1 MKRLLQA
8 LVLLALLPSLLSLA
22 PRLKA
27 ERPGPVVLLLDA
39 EAVREEARAQGQG
52 LLEAL
57 ARYRTLGVEGV
68 AFPERFVKDWVAQ
81 GTLLYR
87 TGRELA
93 EAGLPARPDW
103 YYLKGEAWLLDLLAR
118 AYTLPTER
126 LGPWL
131 GFPVDVQAFPAFYPL
146 EEVRRAKEAGFYVAV
161 RPINHRL
168 RRLDPSLPLVPEG
181 ADAVVF
187 AGLEALGHPY
197 RLAEAKALVGK
208 PVGLIEGTPQPGLQ
222 AFREAGILRLFS
234 LRYEWQLTL
243 PPKEAADKYVLAAR
257 ERGHQ
262 LLYLRP
268 YPYPE
273 DTGVFLERI
282 QEGLKAS
289 GIPLGK
295 PAPRDFAPS
304 PLRYA
309 AWAGVAAGLGLL
321 ALGLPVYGPYVT
333 LLLLLLALGY
343 AGSQAG
349 ALLAALVFPV
359 LGFLGPRNGLWM
371 WLRTLGYALAGAVF
385 LSALGSSPA
394 TVLGLQAFKGVSL
407 TLLVPPLLVAYSFL
421 EKDFRA
427 ALTRLFLHPVRLGE
441 VALAGLALL
450 LLALALLRRGNEA
463 PLVPELE
470 LRLRSL
476 LQDLMVR
483 PRFKEVFGH
492 ALFPLALFLPW
503 PRWVQNGLLFLAALG
518 VASILNTFSHFHTPL
533 PISFF
538 RVVNGALAG
547 LLLGLLGVILV
558 RRLRAWWL
566 G

>member
-1 MKRLLQA
+1 MRTFFHVLL
-8 LVLLALLPSLLSLA
+8 LLALFPSLLALE
-22 PRLKA
+22 PRLRA

-39 EAVREEARAQGQG
+39 ESVREEARVEGKS
-52 LLEAL
+52 LLEVL
-57 ARYRTLGVEGV
+57 EGYRALGVQGV
-68 AFPERFVKDWVAQ
+68 AFPERFLKDWVDE
-81 GTLLYR
+81 GVLLYR
-87 TGRELA
+87 PGSELL
-93 EAGLPARPDW
+93 EAGLPARRGW
-103 YYLKGEAWLLDLLAR
+103 YYVKGEKGLLDLLAN
-118 AYTLPTER
+118 AYALPTHR
-126 LGPWL
+126 LGEWL
-131 GFPVDVQAFPAFYPL
+131 GFPLDVQAFPAFYPF
-146 EEVRRAKEAGFYVAV
+146 EEVRQAKAAGFYVAV

-168 RRLDPSLPLVPEG
+168 RLLDPRLPLVPKE

-187 AGLEALGHPY
+187 AGLEALGYPY
-197 RLAEAKALVGK
+197 RLEEAKALVGV
-208 PVGLIEGTPQPGLQ
+208 PVALIEGTPQPGLQ
-222 AFREAGILRLFS
+222 AYREKGVLRLFS

-243 PPKEAADKYVLAAR
+243 SPEEAADKYALAAR

-268 YPYPE
+268 YPYRE
-273 DTGVFLERI
+273 DTERFLKRLTEELR
-282 QEGLKAS
+282 AS
-289 GIPLGK
+289 GIPLGR

-304 PLRYA
+304 PLRHA
-309 AWAGVAAGLGLL
+309 AWVGVLAGLGLL
-321 ALGLPVYGPYVT
+321 ALGLPVYGPLVAFG
-333 LLLLLLALGY
+333 LLLLALGY

-371 WLRTLGYALAGAVF
+371 WLRTLGYALAGVVF
-385 LSALGSSPA
+385 LSALGSTPA
-394 TVLGLQAFKGVSL
+394 TVQGLTPFKGVSL

-421 EKDFRA
+421 EKDFKQ
-427 ALTRLFLHPVRLGE
+427 ALARLYQHPLRLGE

-470 LRLRSL
+470 LKLRSL

-492 ALFPLALFLPW
+492 ALFPLALLLPW
-503 PRWVQNGLLFLAALG
+503 PRFVQNGLLFLAALG
-518 VASILNTFSHFHTPL
+518 MASILNTFSHFHTPL

-538 RVVNGALAG
+538 RVVNGAILG
-547 LLLGLLGVILV
+547 LLLGLIGVILV

>member
-1 MKRLLQA
+1 MRAFLNLA
-8 LVLLALLPSLLSLA
+8 LLLALFPSLLALS
-22 PRLKA
+22 PRLRA
-27 ERPGPVVLLLDA
+27 ERPGPVVLVVDA
-39 EAVREEARAQGQG
+39 ESVREEARAQGKS
-52 LLEAL
+52 LLEVL
-57 ARYRTLGVEGV
+57 QDYRAQGVMGV
-68 AFPERFVKDWVAQ
+68 AFPEHFLKEWVDL
-81 GTLLYR
+81 GVLRYRSGSELL
-87 TGRELA
+87 E
-93 EAGLPARPDW
+93 EGLPARKGW
-103 YYLKGEAWLLDLLAR
+103 YYVKGEAWLQALLEK
-118 AYTLPTER
+118 AYALPTHR
-126 LGPWL
+126 LGDWL
-131 GFPVDVQAFPAFYPL
+131 GFPLDVQAFPAFYPL
-146 EEVRRAKEAGFYVAV
+146 EEMREAKEAGFYVVA

-168 RRLDPSLPLVPEG
+168 RRLDPTLPVVPEE
-181 ADAVVF
+181 AEAVVF
-187 AGLEALGHPY
+187 AGLEALGYPY
-197 RLAEAKALVGK
+197 RLEEAKALVHA
-208 PVGLIEGTPQPGLQ
+208 PVALIEGTPQPGLQ
-222 AFREAGILRLFS
+222 AFREKGILRLFS

-243 PPKEAADKYVLAAR
+243 SPQEAADKYVLAAR

-273 DTGVFLERI
+273 DTRVFLNRI

-289 GIPLGK
+289 GIPLGT
-295 PAPRDFAPS
+295 PRPRDFTPS

-309 AWAGVAAGLGLL
+309 AWVGVLAGLGLL
-321 ALGLPVYGPYVT
+321 ALGLPVYGPLVAFA
-333 LLLLLLALGY
+333 LLLLALGY

-371 WLRTLGYALAGAVF
+371 WLRALGYALAGAVF
-385 LSALGSSPA
+385 LSALGSTPA
-394 TVLGLQAFKGVSL
+394 TVLGLTPFKGVSL

-421 EKDFRA
+421 EKDFKR
-427 ALTRLFLHPVRLGE
+427 ALTRLFQHPLRLGE

-470 LRLRSL
+470 LKLRSL
-476 LQDLMVR
+476 LQDVMVR

-538 RVVNGALAG
+538 RVVNGAILG
-547 LLLGLLGVILV
+547 LFLGLLGVILV